1 MKRFLVRL
9 FAACVVVALHGC
21 GGDSD
26 SPSQDVFQTANAN
39 GFTDLTAA
47 IEAAGLKSTIE
58 SSSAQYTVF
67 APTNAAFDATASQL
81 GFSSATAMI
90 SALPPATLA
99 SLLQYHVLGQKESS
113 SMLGGMTSVT
123 TLYAVNSSPTTLSLS
138 ASGGLS
144 ITDADLTTAH
154 VTKADVGAS
163 NGVIHVV
170 DKVLVPPAL
179 LNVVQMASL
188 NSSFSTLVGAVKAAN
203 LTSTLSGAGPF
214 TVLAP
219 NNAAFAA
226 IQSTVNS
233 LSTAQLTTVLEY
245 HVLPQAV
252 PAANI
257 PFGQPVNTVAN
268 QTITINSGTPPAI
281 TDTTSTP
288 AHIVATDVKASNGY
302 IHVIDKV
309 LIPAL

>member
-67 APTNAAFDATASQL
+67 APTNVAFDATASQL